1 MIKHLLKTWK
11 SFNVDNTLV
20 DQRLQLLHDW
30 VAIAFAQLGINLAP
44 DWRLEAVSGDASFRR
59 YFRIYSHQ
67 RSWIA
72 VDAPP
77 EKENSRAFVEIARA
91 WAPLDIPVPRVLLAD
106 LEQGFMLLSDLGDLL
121 YLDRLDAASADRLY
135 GQALHTLTRIQQC
148 RTVAGERLRPYDRA
162 LLQAEMGL
170 FRDWFLEQQLGLNLT
185 DDDQALLDRLFAS
198 LIVSALSQPQVCVHR
213 DYHSRNLMVIEGS
226 APGVI
231 DFQDA
236 VVGPITYDLVSL
248 LRDCYIVWPES
259 QVEGWALDYAAQ
271 AVAAGLMEPV
281 SPERFMGWF
290 GRMGMQRHLKAIGIF
305 ARLNIRDAKPAYL
318 QDIPRTLNY
327 LRQAARQY
335 PECQAFDSWLSERV
349 VPAMAETGLFDMSPL
364 DRSELL

>member
-30 VAIAFAQLGINLAP
+30 VAIAFAQLGMTLAP
-44 DWRLEAVSGDASFRR
+44 DWRLETVSGDASFRR

-77 EKENSRAFVEIARA
+77 DKEDSRAFVEIARA
-91 WAPLDIPVPRVLLAD
+91 WGPLEIAVPRVLLAD
-106 LEQGFMLLSDLGDLL
+106 LEQGLMLLTDLGDVL

-135 GQALHTLTRIQQC
+135 AQALQTLIRIQQC
-148 RTVAGERLRPYDRA
+148 RTVSGERLPPYSRA
-162 LLQAEMGL
+162 LLHAEMGL
-170 FRDWFLEQQLGLNLT
+170 FRDWFLGQQLGLSLT
-185 DDDQALLDRLFAS
+185 GDEQRLLDTLFDS
-198 LIVSALSQPQVCVHR
+198 LVVSALSQPQVCVHR

-248 LRDCYIVWPES
+248 LRDCYIAWPET

-271 AVAAGLMEPV
+271 AVQAGLMEQV
-281 SPERFMGWF
+281 LPERFMGWF
-290 GRMGMQRHLKAIGIF
+290 TRMGMQRHLKAIGIF
-305 ARLNIRDAKPAYL
+305 ARLNIRDAKSAYL

-335 PECQAFDSWLSERV
+335 PDCAAFDCWLSERV
-349 VPAMAETGLFDMSPL
+349 IPAMAETGLFDMSSL
-364 DRSELL
+364 DRSEGL